1 MKGLFQCPPWARS
14 FWAFSPYLNHMR
26 EFSTEHR
33 FFLLRNSKI
42 GFFRARI
49 SRFFILSSE
58 LTIQI
63 PIREL
68 PFKEEQSL
76 WVQERRVIKM
86 NQ

>member
-26 EFSTEHR
+26 KFSIEHR

-42 GFFRARI
+42 CFSRARI

-68 PFKEEQSL
+68 PFKEGQSL
-76 WVQERRVIKM
+76 WVQER
-86 NQ
+86 